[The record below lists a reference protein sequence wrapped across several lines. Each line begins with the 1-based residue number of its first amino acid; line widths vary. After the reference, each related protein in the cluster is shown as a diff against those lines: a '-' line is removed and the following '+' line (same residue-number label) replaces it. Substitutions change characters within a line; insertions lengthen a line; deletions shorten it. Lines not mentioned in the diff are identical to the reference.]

1 MTFGRIV
8 LYVAALMS
16 LATGV
21 SYLVSPQGMATA
33 AGFGDL
39 QPGGMTDVRATY
51 GGFQIGMGLFLVWTA
66 LDPDRIRS
74 GLLLTLLVFGAL
86 ASSRAIGL
94 ALDASLN
101 AFHQLGILFEVV
113 FTATA
118 LAAFLKTRGPA
129 ASVDA

>member
-16 LATGV
+16 LAAGV
-21 SYLVSPQGMATA
+21 TYLVSPQGMATA

-39 QPGGMTDVRATY
+39 RPGGMTDVRATY

-66 LDPDRIRS
+66 LDTDRIRS

-113 FTATA
+113 FTATT

-129 ASVDA
+129 ASVEA